1 MNGTF
6 LVYDGAGLFRPVL
19 PFGWTNR
26 RRFSSR
32 VPRGSCALRQA
43 MTMPPGAQPDHD
55 ARVDHSISSRRL
67 DRGHNPLLSGS
78 SVAVSVHR
86 GGRATQDYLAAK
98 ELTENGVLRSP
109 SQQRGERSASPP
121 LPRQSLLPSINT
133 AAFHVSQDSRLSI
146 GSPFS
151 NFRSTAKGQPG
162 YFSLQQYR
170 YT

>member
-26 RRFSSR
+26 RRFSSC
-32 VPRGSCALRQA
+32 VPRESCALRQA
-43 MTMPPGAQPDHD
+43 MTMPPGPQPDHD

-78 SVAVSVHR
+78 SAVSVHR

-98 ELTENGVLRSP
+98 GLTENG
-109 SQQRGERSASPP
+109 QRGERSGSPP
-121 LPRQSLLPSINT
+121 LPRQSRLPSINT
-133 AAFHVSQDSRLSI
+133 AAFHVSQDLRLSI